1 MPAPRFLGNSTLLGE
16 PKPINWKGV
25 GQALWEANLN
35 PLRGPYELMNT
46 PAETLLYDTGPAA
59 EKAAGD
65 TFFTALDLT
74 GGSALAPKPSNALTM
89 GIKAYHGSPHSFEKF
104 EWSPKTRGTGEGA
117 QAYGDGLY
125 FAEQEDIA
133 RSYRDA
139 LSPKK
144 VAIGGEMVDSPTFF
158 KAARRSPSVDDNI
171 AMLTKQ
177 RENILKEQSQYTGDP
192 ELGDFVGELYDT
204 QLKDVDREIAELSQY
219 KGGWFGTRPGGS
231 MYEVNIDADPN
242 AFLDWDKPLSEQP
255 EAVRDALKKLSIDT
269 GSMTA
274 KDRVET
280 INAALQGD
288 PRLAHLLGK
297 NGINITGDTLYKG
310 LSDSLGATDWP
321 VTADAATRAQYRS
334 KGATN
339 ATQALKEA
347 GIPGIKFLDAGSRVP
362 SAMAKKE
369 LADWQ
374 AQLPLAKKE
383 LADATARGDKWLIS
397 RKQDE
402 VQRVKDGI
410 SRVSQEAD
418 GTRNYVVFDD
428 KLISIVKKY
437 GIAGA
442 SAMLGYNVMTGANE
456 AQAKAVNK
464 ADLDHR
470 YDNFLKSGGI

>member
-89 GIKAYHGSPHSFEKF
+89 GIKAYHGSPHSFDKF

-125 FAEQEDIA
+125 FAENEGVA
-133 RSYRDA
+133 KGYRDD
-139 LSPKK
+139 LSSGTVLNVRPQTSAEEEVLSRIKNYSDEY
-144 VAIGGEMVDSPTFF
+144 GGVPEEATVYKDILNDYERAGEWIPAY
-158 KAARRSPSVDDNI
+158 KD
-171 AMLTKQ
+171 MLN
-177 RENILKEQSQYTGDP
+177 RAG
-192 ELGDFVGELYDT
+192 
-204 QLKDVDREIAELSQY
+204 
-219 KGGWFGTRPGGS
+219 GGS
-231 MYEVNIDADPN
+231 MYEVNIAANPN
-242 AFLDWDKPLSEQP
+242 AFLDWDKPLSNQP
-255 EAVRDALKKLSIDT
+255 EAVRKFFPSVEEAKLLDAQMDKLSGDVLA
-269 GSMTA
+269 SPDD
-274 KDRVET
+274 K
-280 INAALQGD
+280 ALQ
-288 PRLAHLLGK
+288 A
-297 NGINITGDTLYKG
+297 
-310 LSDSLGATDWP
+310 AW
-321 VTADAATRAQYRS
+321 DAAYKNPKYRMARIVLNEANPKLGGKFASGNQVYAAVAQNPS
-334 KGATN
+334 EASTL
-339 ATQALKEA
+339 LKEA
-347 GIPGIKFLDAGSRVP
+347 GIPGIKFLDAGSRYTP
-362 SAMAKKE
+362 ANLPNNPIANEARQFLDAAQGDSAKALQMFKDSNPVERFAGPERDEIAKVIK
-369 LADWQ
+369 A
-374 AQLPLAKKE
+374 AAKP
-383 LADATARGDKWLIS
+383 A
-397 RKQDE
+397 
-402 VQRVKDGI
+402 
-410 SRVSQEAD
+410 
-418 GTRNYVVFDD
+418 TRNYVVFDD
-428 KLISIVKKY
+428 KLISVVKKY

>member
-1 MPAPRFLGNSTLLGE
+1 MADLTAIADENGLPFALSPSGDFGGSVGRLKDFYSRFGFVPNKGRNKDFRISESYVRNPSQPPAP
-16 PKPINWKGV
+16 K
-25 GQALWEANLN
+25 
-35 PLRGPYELMNT
+35 
-46 PAETLLYDTGPAA
+46 
-59 EKAAGD
+59 
-65 TFFTALDLT
+65 
-74 GGSALAPKPSNALTM
+74 

-125 FAEQEDIA
+125 FAENEGVA
-133 RSYRDA
+133 KGYRDT
-139 LSPKK
+139 LSGSMVSGAQKRLEK
-144 VAIGGEMVDSPTFF
+144 AGG
-158 KAARRSPSVDDNI
+158 
-171 AMLTKQ
+171 
-177 RENILKEQSQYTGDP
+177 
-192 ELGDFVGELYDT
+192 
-204 QLKDVDREIAELSQY
+204 DVDMAIADVQSRIDNYRANGAPQY
-219 KGGWFGTRPGGS
+219 ADAIEEDLRGLLKFKETGEWTPGS

-255 EAVRDALKKLSIDT
+255 EAVRNAIDPLMKKMMPDASA
-269 GSMTA
+269 A
-274 KDRVET
+274 KVVSERGPVPADKRNGGYVRPDDYFVNLE
-280 INAALQGD
+280 IPGKGMVSGFGKSRDEAFQSALQGFV
-288 PRLAHLLGK
+288 PEHGAGFYNALAR
-297 NGINITGDTLYKG
+297 G
-310 LSDSLGATDWP
+310 LDGSAGQTFGRGSQPT
-321 VTADAATRAQYRS
+321 S
-334 KGATN
+334 
-339 ATQALKEA
+339 QALAEA

-374 AQLPLAKKE
+374 AQLPLAEKE
-383 LADATARGDKWLIS
+383 LADATARGDKWLAS
-397 RKQDE
+397 RKQAE
-402 VQRVKDGI
+402 VQRVRDGI

>member
-25 GQALWEANLN
+25 GQALWDTNLN
-35 PLRGPYELMNT
+35 APIRGYYNLRNADPY
-46 PAETLLYDTGPAA
+46 TLYTDEGEAGQQAA
-59 EKAAGD
+59 VDSFDAGGGI
-65 TFFTALDLT
+65 TV
-74 GGSALAPKPSNALTM
+74 GSAMIPKPSNALAM
-89 GIKAYHGSPHSFEKF
+89 GIKAYHGSPHSFDKF

-125 FAEQEDIA
+125 FAENEGVA
-133 RSYRDA
+133 KGYRDT
-139 LSPKK
+139 LSGSMVSGAQKRLEK
-144 VAIGGEMVDSPTFF
+144 AGG
-158 KAARRSPSVDDNI
+158 
-171 AMLTKQ
+171 
-177 RENILKEQSQYTGDP
+177 
-192 ELGDFVGELYDT
+192 
-204 QLKDVDREIAELSQY
+204 DVDMAIADVQSRMDNYRANGAPQY
-219 KGGWFGTRPGGS
+219 ADAIEEDLRGLLKFKETGEWTPGS

-255 EAVRDALKKLSIDT
+255 DVQAKLATIGEASRSST
-269 GSMTA
+269 T
-274 KDRVET
+274 
-280 INAALQGD
+280 
-288 PRLAHLLGK
+288 
-297 NGINITGDTLYKG
+297 KG
-310 LSDSLGATDWP
+310 VDKYISLENMLGAIDWP
-321 VTADAATRAQYRS
+321 DNADAAVRAQYR
-334 KGATN
+334 KGA
-339 ATQALKEA
+339 AARVSEKLKEA
-347 GIPGIKFLDAGSRVP
+347 GIPGIKYLDAGSRVP

-374 AQLPLAKKE
+374 AQLPLAEKE
-383 LADATARGDKWLIS
+383 LADATARGDKWLTS
-397 RKQDE
+397 RKQAE
-402 VQRVKDGI
+402 VQRVRDGI

>member
-25 GQALWEANLN
+25 GQALWDTNLN
-35 PLRGPYELMNT
+35 APIRGYYNLRNADPY
-46 PAETLLYDTGPAA
+46 TLYTDEGEAGQQAA
-59 EKAAGD
+59 VDSFDAGGGI
-65 TFFTALDLT
+65 TA
-74 GGSALAPKPSNALTM
+74 GSAMIPKPSNALAM
-89 GIKAYHGSPHSFEKF
+89 GIKAYHGSPHSFDKF

-117 QAYGDGLY
+117 QVYGDGLY
-125 FAEQEDIA
+125 FAENEGVA
-133 RSYRDA
+133 RGYRDTLAKNKNIDGAMTAAWDRASKLGDA
-139 LSPKK
+139 LKDPSLEVGSPK
-144 VAIGGEMVDSPTFF
+144 F
-158 KAARRSPSVDDNI
+158 KAAQAEYMKAVDEAKNM
-171 AMLTKQ
+171 APA
-177 RENILKEQSQYTGDP
+177 N
-192 ELGDFVGELYDT
+192 
-204 QLKDVDREIAELSQY
+204 
-219 KGGWFGTRPGGS
+219 PGH

-383 LADATARGDKWLIS
+383 LADATARGDKWLTS
-397 RKQDE
+397 RKQAE
-402 VQRVKDGI
+402 VQRVRDGI